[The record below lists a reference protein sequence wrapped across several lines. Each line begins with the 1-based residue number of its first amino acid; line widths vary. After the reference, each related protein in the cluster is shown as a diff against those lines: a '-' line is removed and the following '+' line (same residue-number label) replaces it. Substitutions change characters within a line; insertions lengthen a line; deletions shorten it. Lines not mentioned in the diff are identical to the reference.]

1 MYQKLDMVVL
11 THDIEESGLKQGDI
25 GTIVHCYKDNK
36 AFEIEFVTADGKTIA
51 LLTLKSEDIR
61 SLKDREVLHVR
72 ELTELAI

>member
-1 MYQKLDMVVL
+1 MYKELDIIAI

-36 AFEIEFVTADGKTIA
+36 AFEIEFVTADGKTVA